1 MNSVTSLK
9 LVSQYFLIAIVLFS
23 CKDAPGGKQG
33 DLPKKQETTPQQQ
46 SVSLVVLGTVQDA
59 GSPQIACEKA
69 CCKDLFNNPDPT
81 RKVVALGVIDH
92 EHKKSYLLEATP
104 DIGNQIK
111 ALDNFSPSF
120 SKPIPDGIFLT
131 HAHIGHYT
139 GLIYIGYEALNATKM
154 AVYAMPKMKS
164 FLSANGPWDQLI
176 HKENIVF
183 KHLEDAKREV
193 LSPSL
198 AITPLLVPHRD
209 EYSET
214 VGYIVEGVSKKA
226 LFIPDIDKWARWDK
240 KIADVISGV
249 DYAFVDATFYDAEE
263 INHRDI
269 SEIPHPFV
277 IESMTL
283 FDGLPADEKKKIHFI
298 HLNHTNPLLNKGSK
312 QFKEVLSRGYNV
324 AEFHQ
329 IIAL

>member
-1 MNSVTSLK
+1 MNSTAPLRVIFHC
-9 LVSQYFLIAIVLFS
+9 FLIALLLFS
-23 CKDAPGGKQG
+23 CKDAPGGKQ
-33 DLPKKQETTPQQQ
+33 DLPKKPASTPLEQ

-59 GSPQIACEKA
+59 GSPQIACEKD
-69 CCKDLFNNPDPT
+69 CCRDLFRNPDPT
-81 RKVVALGVIDH
+81 RKVVALGVVDH

-104 DIGNQIK
+104 DIGDQLK
-111 ALDNFSPSF
+111 ALDSFSPSF

-131 HAHIGHYT
+131 HAHMGHYT
-139 GLIYIGYEALNATKM
+139 GLMYIGYEALNAAKM
-154 AVYAMPKMKS
+154 LVYTMPKMRS
-164 FLSANGPWDQLI
+164 FLSKNGPWDQLV

-183 KHLEDAKREV
+183 GDLADAKKEV

-226 LFIPDIDKWARWDK
+226 LFIPDIDKWARWEK
-240 KIADVISGV
+240 NIIDVVSGV

-277 IESMTL
+277 VESMAL
-283 FDGLPADEKKKIHFI
+283 FDGLPADERKKIHFI
-298 HLNHTNPLLNKGSK
+298 HLNHTNPVLDQESK
-312 QFKEVLSRGYNV
+312 QYKEVLSRGYNV
-324 AEFHQ
+324 AQFHQ
-329 IIAL
+329 VISL

>member
-1 MNSVTSLK
+1 MNSVALLK
-9 LVSQYFLIAIVLFS
+9 PISQYLLLALLLFS
-23 CKDAPGGKQG
+23 CKDAPGSEQ
-33 DLPKKQETTPQQQ
+33 DIPKKQETVPLGQ

-69 CCKDLFNNPDPT
+69 CCKDLFGNPDPT
-81 RKVVALGVIDH
+81 RKVVALGVVDH

-104 DIGNQIK
+104 DIGDQMK

-131 HAHIGHYT
+131 HAHMGHYT
-139 GLIYIGYEALNATKM
+139 GLLYIGYEALNATKM
-154 AVYAMPKMKS
+154 LVYAMPKMTS

-176 HKENIVF
+176 DKENIVF
-183 KHLEDAKREV
+183 GRLEDAKREV
-193 LSPSL
+193 LTPSL

-214 VGYIVEGVSKKA
+214 VGYIIEGASKKA
-226 LFIPDIDKWARWDK
+226 LFIPDIDKWARWEK
-240 KIADVISGV
+240 NIVEVVSGV

-269 SEIPHPFV
+269 SQIPHPFV
-277 IESMTL
+277 IESMAL
-283 FDGLPADEKKKIHFI
+283 FDGLPADERKKVHFI
-298 HLNHTNPLLNKGSK
+298 HLNHTNPLLDQGSK
-312 QFKEVLSRGYNV
+312 QYKEVLSKGYRV
-324 AEFHQ
+324 AQFHQ
-329 IIAL
+329 VIPL